1 MIRTTSWLTDPVGD
15 IWPIQ
20 HLDLNDLPLG
30 LLRGWPTQR
39 FGLPRVIL
47 ELSKQGREP
56 GLEKSDPV
64 EERTIKTNTQL
75 FYETIIMFADILFSK
90 ECENNSRN
98 AAKHNFFNMMII

>member
-75 FYETIIMFADILFSK
+75 FYETINYVCRYFVLERM
-90 ECENNSRN
+90 
-98 AAKHNFFNMMII
+98 